1 MAAAGGSLRGAT
13 TEARGGADGA
23 SAKNGKAG
31 PMQRRVDL
39 RPARNEATTAESESN
54 PVHVLVRVALGL
66 TFSLVLMDHWMD
78 HFLPSH
84 LKSVVLVGRQLS
96 CEGINTKHESTPSG
110 LKTT

>member
-13 TEARGGADGA
+13 TEARGRADGA
-23 SAKNGKAG
+23 LAQNGQAG
-31 PMQRRVDL
+31 PMQRQVDVQ
-39 RPARNEATTAESESN
+39 PARNEATTAESESN

-84 LKSVVLVGRQLS
+84 LESVVLVDGSLDR
-96 CEGINTKHESTPSG
+96 SG
-110 LKTT
+110 ALT